1 MESRDG
7 QKEMKGVGGC
17 QTTWTMKWLISG
29 PILQSPISSPV
40 SAGNGHNEAVSKD
53 QTDAFFISHSK
64 DEVHAYCIVVQ

>member
-29 PILQSPISSPV
+29 PILQRPISSPV
-40 SAGNGHNEAVSKD
+40 SAGNGRNEAGSKD
-53 QTDAFFISHSK
+53 QIDAYSILHSK
-64 DEVHAYCIVVQ
+64 DEEQAYCGVVQ